1 MLLLDNE
8 DYEHKIMM
16 RRLERLLPSWCT
28 AVRTRLLYIHSYHSN
43 EAEIHLQV
51 FMKSCMFSMIS
62 LFIMFMIIMSVGQAS
77 IFLMISSIIL
87 PVMIPLLKLKQLDKQ
102 IKLMKRQIIMELP
115 VFLNKITLLV
125 NAGETIQKAMIRC
138 AAKYEDDHNHP
149 FAREMNVLT
158 KQLSNLYP
166 LAQILDEF
174 SRRCGVQE
182 VSVFTSAVS
191 MNHKRGGEEFVASLR
206 QLSHELWEK
215 RKVTVKVLGEEASGK
230 MVFPLLVIFLIVMII
245 VGAPAIML
253 MG

>member
-1 MLLLDNE
+1 MIKRIE
-8 DYEHKIMM
+8 SM
-16 RRLERLLPSWCT
+16 LPSLYS
-28 AVRTRLLYIHSYHSN
+28 AIRTRMLYVHAYHQSDT
-43 EAEIHLQV
+43 EQAIRK
-51 FMKSCMFSMIS
+51 FMMSSILSMIC
-62 LFIMFMIIMSVGQAS
+62 LIGIFILIFILGQAS
-77 IFLMISSIIL
+77 AILIIISILL
-87 PVMIPLLKLKQLDKQ
+87 PVMIPFLKLKQLDRQ

-115 VFLNKITLLV
+115 VFLNKLTLLV

-138 AAKYEDDHNHP
+138 ASKYEHVTDHP
-149 FAREMNVLT
+149 FAREMNLMT

-182 VSVFTSAVS
+182 VSVFASAVS
-191 MNHKRGGEEFVASLR
+191 MTHKRGGEEFVASLR

-215 RKVTVKVLGEEASGK
+215 RKVMVKMLGEEASGK
-230 MVFPLLVIFLIVMII
+230 MVFPLLIIFLVVMII

>member
-1 MLLLDNE
+1 MIKRIEL
-8 DYEHKIMM
+8 M
-16 RRLERLLPSWCT
+16 LPSLYS
-28 AVRTRLLYIHSYHSN
+28 AVRSRMLYLHAYHQTETEQSTRR
-43 EAEIHLQV
+43 
-51 FMKSCMFSMIS
+51 FMVSSIFSMIS
-62 LFIMFMIIMSVGQAS
+62 LIGIFVLIFILGQAS
-77 IFLMISSIIL
+77 AILIIISIL
-87 PVMIPLLKLKQLDKQ
+87 LPGMIPFLKLKQLDNQ

-115 VFLNKITLLV
+115 VFLNKLTLLV

-138 AAKYEDDHNHP
+138 ASKYEHVTDHP
-149 FAREMNVLT
+149 FAREMNLMT

-182 VSVFTSAVS
+182 VSVFASAVS

-215 RKVTVKVLGEEASGK
+215 RKVMVKMLGEEASGK
-230 MVFPLLVIFLIVMII
+230 MVFPLLVIFLVVMII

>member
-1 MLLLDNE
+1 M
-8 DYEHKIMM
+8 IA
-16 RRLERLLPSWCT
+16 RIERLLPSFYS
-28 AVRTRLLYIHSYHSN
+28 AVRTRMLYLHAYHQTETELAIKRFFISNSLSMMLLVV
-43 EAEIHLQV
+43 V
-51 FMKSCMFSMIS
+51 FI
-62 LFIMFMIIMSVGQAS
+62 FILIFGQAS
-77 IFLMISSIIL
+77 VSLVVISLIL
-87 PVMIPLLKLKQLDKQ
+87 PGMIPFLNLRQLDRQ
-102 IKLMKRQIIMELP
+102 IKLMRRLIIMELP
-115 VFLNKITLLV
+115 VFLNKLTLLV

-138 AAKYEDDHNHP
+138 ASKYEHVTNHP
-149 FAREMNVLT
+149 FAREMNLMT

-215 RKVTVKVLGEEASGK
+215 RKVMVKMLGEEASGK
-230 MVFPLLVIFLIVMII
+230 MVFPLLVIFLVVMII
-245 VGAPAIML
+245 VGTPAIML

>member
-1 MLLLDNE
+1 MIKRIE
-8 DYEHKIMM
+8 SM
-16 RRLERLLPSWCT
+16 LPSLYS
-28 AVRTRLLYIHSYHSN
+28 AVRTRMLYVHAYHQSDT
-43 EAEIHLQV
+43 EQAIRK
-51 FMKSCMFSMIS
+51 FMMSSILSMVCLIGI
-62 LFIMFMIIMSVGQAS
+62 FILIFILGQAS
-77 IFLMISSIIL
+77 AILIIISIL
-87 PVMIPLLKLKQLDKQ
+87 LPGMIPFLKLKQLDRQ

-115 VFLNKITLLV
+115 VFLNKLTLLV

-138 AAKYEDDHNHP
+138 ASKYEHVTDHP
-149 FAREMNVLT
+149 FAREMNLMT

-182 VSVFTSAVS
+182 VSVFASAVS

-215 RKVTVKVLGEEASGK
+215 RKVMVKMLGEEASGK
-230 MVFPLLVIFLIVMII
+230 MVFPLLVIFLVVMII

>member
-1 MLLLDNE
+1 
-8 DYEHKIMM
+8 MM
-16 RRLERLLPSWCT
+16 KRIELMLPSLYS
-28 AVRTRLLYIHSYHSN
+28 AVRSRMLYLHAYHQIETEQS
-43 EAEIHLQV
+43 IRS
-51 FMKSCMFSMIS
+51 FMMSSMFSMII
-62 LFIMFMIIMSVGQAS
+62 LIGMFALIFIMGQAS
-77 IFLMISSIIL
+77 AILIIISIL
-87 PVMIPLLKLKQLDKQ
+87 LPIMIPFLKLKQLDHQ

-115 VFLNKITLLV
+115 VFLNKLTLLV

-138 AAKYEDDHNHP
+138 AVKYEDVKDHP
-149 FAREMNVLT
+149 FAREMNLMT

-182 VSVFTSAVS
+182 VSVFASAVS

-230 MVFPLLVIFLIVMII
+230 MVFPLLVIFLVVMII

>member
-1 MLLLDNE
+1 
-8 DYEHKIMM
+8 MM
-16 RRLERLLPSWCT
+16 RRLERLLPSWYT
-28 AVRTRLLYIHSYHSN
+28 AVRSRLLYIHAYHSN
-43 EAEIHLQV
+43 ETELALRV
-51 FMKSCMFSMIS
+51 FMNSCMLSMIA
-62 LFIMFMIIMSVGQAS
+62 LFVIFIFIMFVGQAS
-77 IFLMISSIIL
+77 IFLIVSSITL

-102 IKLMKRQIIMELP
+102 IKRIKRQIIMELP
-115 VFLNKITLLV
+115 VFLNKLTLLV

-138 AAKYEDDHNHP
+138 AAKYEDDHKHP

-191 MNHKRGGEEFVASLR
+191 MNYKRGGEEFVASLR
-206 QLSHELWEK
+206 QLSHEMWDK

>member
-1 MLLLDNE
+1 MIKRIELT
-8 DYEHKIMM
+8 
-16 RRLERLLPSWCT
+16 LPSFYN
-28 AVRTRLLYIHSYHSN
+28 AVRSRMLYLHAYHQS
-43 EAEIHLQV
+43 ETEQAIRR
-51 FMKSCMFSMIS
+51 FMMNSILSMTS
-62 LFIMFMIIMSVGQAS
+62 LMGIFILIFILGQAS
-77 IFLMISSIIL
+77 ALLIIISIL
-87 PVMIPLLKLKQLDKQ
+87 LPGMIPFLKLKQLDRQ

-115 VFLNKITLLV
+115 VFLNKLTLLV

-138 AAKYEDDHNHP
+138 ASKYELITDHP
-149 FAREMNVLT
+149 FAREMNLMT

-182 VSVFTSAVS
+182 VSVFASAVS

-215 RKVTVKVLGEEASGK
+215 RKTMVKMLGEEASGK
-230 MVFPLLVIFLIVMII
+230 MVFPLLVIFLVVMII

>member
-1 MLLLDNE
+1 
-8 DYEHKIMM
+8 MM
-16 RRLERLLPSWCT
+16 RRLERLLPSFYS
-28 AVRTRLLYIHSYHSN
+28 AIRSRLLY
-43 EAEIHLQV
+43 LQGYNQIETELAIR
-51 FMKSCMFSMIS
+51 K
-62 LFIMFMIIMSVGQAS
+62 FIMNTMYAMSALIVMFALIFILGQAS
-77 IFLMISSIIL
+77 PFLIIASILL
-87 PVMIPLLKLKQLDKQ
+87 PSIIPLLKLKQLDRQ

-115 VFLNKITLLV
+115 VFLNKLTLLV

-138 AAKYEDDHNHP
+138 ASKYEFVHDHP
-149 FAREMNVLT
+149 FAREMNLMT
-158 KQLSNLYP
+158 KQLANLYP

-182 VSVFTSAVS
+182 VSVFASAVS

-215 RKVTVKVLGEEASGK
+215 RKVMVKMLGEEASGK
-230 MVFPLLVIFLIVMII
+230 MVFPLLVIFLVVMII